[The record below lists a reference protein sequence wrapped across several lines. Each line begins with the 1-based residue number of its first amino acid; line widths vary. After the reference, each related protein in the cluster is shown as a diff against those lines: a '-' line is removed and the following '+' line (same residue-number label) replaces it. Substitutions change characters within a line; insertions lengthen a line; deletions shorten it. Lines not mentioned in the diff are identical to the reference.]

1 MSDTTS
7 FDSLN
12 IKDELNIFSL
22 DNAKFVKKFTKNGE
36 LQESFQSFSKKIS
49 VKID

>member
-12 IKDELNIFSL
+12 IKDELAIFSL

-36 LQESFQSFSKKIS
+36 LQGKDFSKVPS
-49 VKID
+49 CLDP